1 MDLKRLQYFHQ
12 LAKTG
17 NFTKAADQLGIAQSA
32 LSTSIKK
39 LEQHTGLKLI
49 NRTERQMSL
58 TAEGQVLLRHAKI
71 ILEDVEQAE
80 KELQELKGLTSG
92 TISFGA
98 SAMLASYFLPDAL
111 EQFKKAYPGI
121 QIIIQE
127 AGTATLE
134 QMLIN
139 GELDLALIRGDREH
153 EQIRRIFL
161 AEDHISA
168 CVPSHHPFATRQSVT
183 LDEFC
188 QQPLVLFKNGYFL
201 REAVNS
207 YCQRHKI
214 KPDVHFETNLP
225 ELLKSMVKREI
236 GIGTCLPVLVAN
248 DPQLRAIP
256 FEPAIPLKLGIGW
269 KSSHYLSS
277 AAKAFVDFLQQTIQ
291 QQTQNVNA
299 TQLTNKH

>member
-1 MDLKRLQYFHQ
+1 MDLKRLHYFNQ

-17 NFTKAADQLGIAQSA
+17 NFTKAADLLGIAQSA

-39 LEQHTGLKLI
+39 LEQQLGLKLV

-92 TISFGA
+92 VIKFGA
-98 SAMLASYFLPDAL
+98 PAMLASYFLPDAL

-121 QIIIQE
+121 QINIHE
-127 AGTATLE
+127 AGTATLA
-134 QMLIN
+134 QMLVN

-153 EQIRRIFL
+153 EQIRQSLL
-161 AEDHISA
+161 AQDQIAA
-168 CVPSHHPFATRQSVT
+168 CVPISHPFAKRSAIT

-201 REAVNS
+201 RETVNS
-207 YCQRHKI
+207 YCQQNKLT
-214 KPDVHFETNLP
+214 PQVHFETNLP
-225 ELLKSMVKREI
+225 ELLKSMVRRQV
-236 GIGTCLPVLVAN
+236 GIGTCLPILVAD
-248 DPQLRAIP
+248 DPELKAIP
-256 FEPAIPLKLGIGW
+256 FDPPIPLQLGIGW
-269 KSSHYLSS
+269 KSSHYLST
-277 AAKAFVDFLQQTIQ
+277 AAKAFVDFLQGTLKQSDTEK
-291 QQTQNVNA
+291 V
-299 TQLTNKH
+299 

>member
-1 MDLKRLQYFHQ
+1 MDLKRLHYFNQ

-39 LEQHTGLKLI
+39 LEQQLGLKLV

-92 TISFGA
+92 VIKFGA
-98 SAMLASYFLPDAL
+98 PAMLASYFLPDAL

-121 QIIIQE
+121 QINIHE
-127 AGTATLE
+127 AGTATLA
-134 QMLIN
+134 QMLVN

-153 EQIRRIFL
+153 EQIRQSLL
-161 AEDHISA
+161 AQDQIAA
-168 CVPSHHPFATRQSVT
+168 CVPVSHPFAKRSAIT

-201 REAVNS
+201 RETVNS
-207 YCQRHKI
+207 YCQQNKLT
-214 KPDVHFETNLP
+214 PQVHFETNLP
-225 ELLKSMVKREI
+225 ELLKSMVRRQV
-236 GIGTCLPVLVAN
+236 GIGTCLPILVAD
-248 DPQLRAIP
+248 DPELKAIP
-256 FEPAIPLKLGIGW
+256 FDPPIPLQLGIGW
-269 KSSHYLSS
+269 KSSHYLST
-277 AAKAFVDFLQQTIQ
+277 AAKAFVDFLQGTIKQ
-291 QQTQNVNA
+291 SETEKV
-299 TQLTNKH
+299 

>member
-1 MDLKRLQYFHQ
+1 MDLKRLHYFNQ

-39 LEQHTGLKLI
+39 LEQQLGLKLV

-80 KELQELKGLTSG
+80 QELQELKGLASG
-92 TISFGA
+92 VIKFGA
-98 SAMLASYFLPDAL
+98 PAMLASYFLPDAL

-121 QIIIQE
+121 QINIHE
-127 AGTATLE
+127 AGTATLA
-134 QMLIN
+134 QMLVN

-153 EQIRRIFL
+153 EQIRQSLL
-161 AEDHISA
+161 AQDQIAA
-168 CVPSHHPFATRQSVT
+168 CVPISHPFAKRSAIT

-201 REAVNS
+201 RETVNS
-207 YCQRHKI
+207 YCQQNKLT
-214 KPDVHFETNLP
+214 PQVHFETNLP
-225 ELLKSMVKREI
+225 ELLKSMVRRQV
-236 GIGTCLPVLVAN
+236 GIGTCLPILVAD
-248 DPQLRAIP
+248 DPELKAIP
-256 FEPAIPLKLGIGW
+256 FDPPIPLQLGIGW
-269 KSSHYLSS
+269 KSSHYLST
-277 AAKAFVDFLQQTIQ
+277 AAKAFVDFLQGTLKQSDTEK
-291 QQTQNVNA
+291 V
-299 TQLTNKH
+299 

>member
-1 MDLKRLQYFHQ
+1 MDLKRLHYFNQ

-39 LEQHTGLKLI
+39 LEQQLGLKLV

-92 TISFGA
+92 VIKFGA
-98 SAMLASYFLPDAL
+98 PAMLASYFLPDAL

-121 QIIIQE
+121 QINIHE
-127 AGTATLE
+127 AGTATLA
-134 QMLIN
+134 QMLVN

-153 EQIRRIFL
+153 EQIRQSLL
-161 AEDHISA
+161 AQDQIAA
-168 CVPSHHPFATRQSVT
+168 CVPISHPFAKRSAIT

-201 REAVNS
+201 RETVNS
-207 YCQRHKI
+207 YCQQNKLT
-214 KPDVHFETNLP
+214 PQVHFETNLP
-225 ELLKSMVKREI
+225 ELLKSMVRRQV
-236 GIGTCLPVLVAN
+236 GIGTCLPILVAD
-248 DPQLRAIP
+248 DPELKAIP
-256 FEPAIPLKLGIGW
+256 FDPPIPLQLGIGW
-269 KSSHYLSS
+269 KSSHYLST
-277 AAKAFVDFLQQTIQ
+277 AAKAFVDFLQGTLKQSDTEK
-291 QQTQNVNA
+291 V
-299 TQLTNKH
+299 

>member
-1 MDLKRLQYFHQ
+1 MDLKRLHYFNQ

-39 LEQHTGLKLI
+39 LEQQLGLKLV

-92 TISFGA
+92 VIKFGA
-98 SAMLASYFLPDAL
+98 PAMLASYFLPDAL

-121 QIIIQE
+121 QINIHE
-127 AGTATLE
+127 AGTATLA
-134 QMLIN
+134 QMLVN

-153 EQIRRIFL
+153 EQIRQSLL
-161 AEDHISA
+161 AQDQIAA
-168 CVPSHHPFATRQSVT
+168 CVPISHPFAKRSAIT

-201 REAVNS
+201 RETVNS
-207 YCQRHKI
+207 YCQQNKLT
-214 KPDVHFETNLP
+214 PQVHFETNLP
-225 ELLKSMVKREI
+225 ELLKSMVRRQV
-236 GIGTCLPVLVAN
+236 GIGTCLPILVAD
-248 DPQLRAIP
+248 DPELKAIP
-256 FEPAIPLKLGIGW
+256 FDPPIPLQLGIGW
-269 KSSHYLSS
+269 KSSHYLST
-277 AAKAFVDFLQQTIQ
+277 AAKAFVDFLQGTIKQ
-291 QQTQNVNA
+291 SDTEKV
-299 TQLTNKH
+299 

>member
-1 MDLKRLQYFHQ
+1 MDLKRLHYFNQ

-39 LEQHTGLKLI
+39 LEQQLGLKLV

-92 TISFGA
+92 VIQFGA
-98 SAMLASYFLPDAL
+98 PAMLASYFLPDAL

-121 QIIIQE
+121 QINIHE
-127 AGTATLE
+127 AGTATLA
-134 QMLIN
+134 QMLVN

-153 EQIRRIFL
+153 EQIRQSLL
-161 AEDHISA
+161 AQDQIAA
-168 CVPSHHPFATRQSVT
+168 CVPISHPFAKRSAIT

-201 REAVNS
+201 RETVNS
-207 YCQRHKI
+207 YCQQNKLT
-214 KPDVHFETNLP
+214 PQVHFETNLP
-225 ELLKSMVKREI
+225 ELLKSMVRRQV
-236 GIGTCLPVLVAN
+236 GIGTCLPILVAD
-248 DPQLRAIP
+248 DPELKAIP
-256 FEPAIPLKLGIGW
+256 FDPPIPLQLGIGW
-269 KSSHYLSS
+269 KSSHYLST
-277 AAKAFVDFLQQTIQ
+277 AAKAFVDFLQGTLKQSDTEK
-291 QQTQNVNA
+291 V
-299 TQLTNKH
+299 

>member
-1 MDLKRLQYFHQ
+1 MDLKRLHYFNQ

-39 LEQHTGLKLI
+39 LEQQLGLKLV

-92 TISFGA
+92 VIKFGA
-98 SAMLASYFLPDAL
+98 PAMLASYFLPDAL

-121 QIIIQE
+121 QINIHE
-127 AGTATLE
+127 AGTATLA
-134 QMLIN
+134 QMLVN

-153 EQIRRIFL
+153 EQIRQSLL
-161 AEDHISA
+161 AQDQIAA
-168 CVPSHHPFATRQSVT
+168 CVPISHPFAKRSAIT

-201 REAVNS
+201 RETVNS
-207 YCQRHKI
+207 YCQQNKLT
-214 KPDVHFETNLP
+214 PQVHFETNLP
-225 ELLKSMVKREI
+225 ELLKSMVRRQV
-236 GIGTCLPVLVAN
+236 GIGTCLPILVAD
-248 DPQLRAIP
+248 DPELKAIP
-256 FEPAIPLKLGIGW
+256 FDPPIPLQLGIGW
-269 KSSHYLSS
+269 KSSHYLST
-277 AAKAFVDFLQQTIQ
+277 AAKAFVDFLQGTIKQ
-291 QQTQNVNA
+291 SETEKV
-299 TQLTNKH
+299 

>member
-1 MDLKRLQYFHQ
+1 MDLKRLHYFNQ

-32 LSTSIKK
+32 LSTSVKK
-39 LEQHTGLKLI
+39 LEQQLGLKLV

-92 TISFGA
+92 VIKFGA
-98 SAMLASYFLPDAL
+98 PAMLASYFLPDAL

-121 QIIIQE
+121 QINIHE
-127 AGTATLE
+127 AGTATLA
-134 QMLIN
+134 QMLVN

-153 EQIRRIFL
+153 EQIRQSLL
-161 AEDHISA
+161 AQDQIAA
-168 CVPSHHPFATRQSVT
+168 CVPISHPFAKRSAIT

-201 REAVNS
+201 RETVNS
-207 YCQRHKI
+207 YCQQNKLT
-214 KPDVHFETNLP
+214 PQVHFETNLP
-225 ELLKSMVKREI
+225 ELLKSMVRRQV
-236 GIGTCLPVLVAN
+236 GIGTCLPILVAD
-248 DPQLRAIP
+248 DPELKAIP
-256 FEPAIPLKLGIGW
+256 FDPPIPLQLGIGW
-269 KSSHYLSS
+269 KSSHYLST
-277 AAKAFVDFLQQTIQ
+277 AAKAFVDFLQGTIKQ
-291 QQTQNVNA
+291 SDTEKV
-299 TQLTNKH
+299 

>member
-1 MDLKRLQYFHQ
+1 MDLKRLHYFNQ

-39 LEQHTGLKLI
+39 LEQQLGLKLV

-92 TISFGA
+92 VIKFGA
-98 SAMLASYFLPDAL
+98 PAMLASYFLPDAL

-121 QIIIQE
+121 QINIHE
-127 AGTATLE
+127 AGTATLA
-134 QMLIN
+134 QMLVN

-153 EQIRRIFL
+153 EQIRQSLL
-161 AEDHISA
+161 AQDQIAA
-168 CVPSHHPFATRQSVT
+168 CVPISHPFAKRSAIT

-201 REAVNS
+201 RETVNS
-207 YCQRHKI
+207 YCQQNKLT
-214 KPDVHFETNLP
+214 PQVHFETNLP
-225 ELLKSMVKREI
+225 ELLKSMVRRQV
-236 GIGTCLPVLVAN
+236 GIGTCLPILVAD
-248 DPQLRAIP
+248 DPELKAIP
-256 FEPAIPLKLGIGW
+256 FAPPIPLQLGIGW
-269 KSSHYLSS
+269 KSSHYLST
-277 AAKAFVDFLQQTIQ
+277 AAKAFVDFLQGTIKQ
-291 QQTQNVNA
+291 SDTEKV
-299 TQLTNKH
+299 

>member
-1 MDLKRLQYFHQ
+1 MDLKRLHYFNQ

-39 LEQHTGLKLI
+39 LEQQLGLKLV

-92 TISFGA
+92 VIKFGA
-98 SAMLASYFLPDAL
+98 PAMLASYFLPDAL

-121 QIIIQE
+121 QINIHE
-127 AGTATLE
+127 AGTATLA
-134 QMLIN
+134 QMLVN

-153 EQIRRIFL
+153 EQIRQSLL
-161 AEDHISA
+161 AQDQIAA
-168 CVPSHHPFATRQSVT
+168 CVPISHPFAKRSAIT

-201 REAVNS
+201 RETVNS
-207 YCQRHKI
+207 YCQQNKLT
-214 KPDVHFETNLP
+214 PQVHFETNLP
-225 ELLKSMVKREI
+225 ELLKSMVRRQV
-236 GIGTCLPVLVAN
+236 GIGTCLPILVAD
-248 DPQLRAIP
+248 DPELKAIP
-256 FEPAIPLKLGIGW
+256 FDPPIPLQLGIGW
-269 KSSHYLSS
+269 KSSHYLST
-277 AAKAFVDFLQQTIQ
+277 AAKAFVDFLQGTLKQSNTEK
-291 QQTQNVNA
+291 V
-299 TQLTNKH
+299 

>member
-1 MDLKRLQYFHQ
+1 MDLKRLHYFNQ

-39 LEQHTGLKLI
+39 LEQQLGLKLV

-92 TISFGA
+92 VIKFGA
-98 SAMLASYFLPDAL
+98 PAMLASYFLPDAL

-121 QIIIQE
+121 QINIHE
-127 AGTATLE
+127 AGTATLA
-134 QMLIN
+134 QMLVN

-153 EQIRRIFL
+153 EQIRQSLL
-161 AEDHISA
+161 AQDQIAA
-168 CVPSHHPFATRQSVT
+168 CVPISHPFAKRSVIT

-201 REAVNS
+201 RETVNS
-207 YCQRHKI
+207 YCQQNKLT
-214 KPDVHFETNLP
+214 PQVHFETNLP
-225 ELLKSMVKREI
+225 ELLKSMVRRQV
-236 GIGTCLPVLVAN
+236 GIGTCLPILVAD
-248 DPQLRAIP
+248 DPELKAIP
-256 FEPAIPLKLGIGW
+256 FDPPIPLQLGIGW
-269 KSSHYLSS
+269 KSSHYLST
-277 AAKAFVDFLQQTIQ
+277 AAKAFVDFLQGTLKQSNTEK
-291 QQTQNVNA
+291 V
-299 TQLTNKH
+299 

>member
-1 MDLKRLQYFHQ
+1 MDLKRLHYFNQ

-32 LSTSIKK
+32 LSTSVKK
-39 LEQHTGLKLI
+39 LEQQLGLKLV

-92 TISFGA
+92 VIKFGA
-98 SAMLASYFLPDAL
+98 PAMLASYFLPDAL

-121 QIIIQE
+121 QINIHE
-127 AGTATLE
+127 AGTATLA
-134 QMLIN
+134 QMLVN

-153 EQIRRIFL
+153 EQIRQSLL
-161 AEDHISA
+161 AQDQIAA
-168 CVPSHHPFATRQSVT
+168 CVPISHPFAKRSAIT

-201 REAVNS
+201 RETVNS
-207 YCQRHKI
+207 YCQQNKLT
-214 KPDVHFETNLP
+214 PQVHFETNLP
-225 ELLKSMVKREI
+225 ELLKSMVRRQV
-236 GIGTCLPVLVAN
+236 GIGTCLPILVAD
-248 DPQLRAIP
+248 DPELKAIP
-256 FEPAIPLKLGIGW
+256 FDPPIPLQLGIGW
-269 KSSHYLSS
+269 KSSHYLST
-277 AAKAFVDFLQQTIQ
+277 AAKAFVDFLQGTIKQ
-291 QQTQNVNA
+291 SDTKKV
-299 TQLTNKH
+299 

>member
-1 MDLKRLQYFHQ
+1 MDLKRLHYFNQ

-39 LEQHTGLKLI
+39 LEQQLGLKLV

-92 TISFGA
+92 VIKFGA
-98 SAMLASYFLPDAL
+98 PAMLASYFLPDAL

-121 QIIIQE
+121 QINIHE
-127 AGTATLE
+127 AGTATLA
-134 QMLIN
+134 QMLVN
-139 GELDLALIRGDREH
+139 GELDLALTRGDREH
-153 EQIRRIFL
+153 EQIRQSLL
-161 AEDHISA
+161 AQDQIAA
-168 CVPSHHPFATRQSVT
+168 CVPISHPFAKRSAIT

-201 REAVNS
+201 RETVNS
-207 YCQRHKI
+207 YCQQNKLT
-214 KPDVHFETNLP
+214 PQVHFETNLP
-225 ELLKSMVKREI
+225 ELLKSMVRRQV
-236 GIGTCLPVLVAN
+236 GIGTCLPILVAD
-248 DPQLRAIP
+248 DPELKAIP
-256 FEPAIPLKLGIGW
+256 FDPPIPLQLGIGW
-269 KSSHYLSS
+269 KSSHYLST
-277 AAKAFVDFLQQTIQ
+277 AAKAFVDFLQGTLKQGDTEK
-291 QQTQNVNA
+291 V
-299 TQLTNKH
+299 

>member
-1 MDLKRLQYFHQ
+1 MDLKRLHYFNQ

-39 LEQHTGLKLI
+39 LEQQLGLKLV

-92 TISFGA
+92 VIKFGA
-98 SAMLASYFLPDAL
+98 PAMLASYFLPDAL

-121 QIIIQE
+121 QINIHE
-127 AGTATLE
+127 AGTATLA
-134 QMLIN
+134 QMLVN

-153 EQIRRIFL
+153 EQIRQSLL
-161 AEDHISA
+161 AQDQIAA
-168 CVPSHHPFATRQSVT
+168 CVPVSHPFAKRSAIT

-201 REAVNS
+201 RETVNS
-207 YCQRHKI
+207 YCQQNKLT
-214 KPDVHFETNLP
+214 PQVHFETNLP
-225 ELLKSMVKREI
+225 ELLKSMVRRQV
-236 GIGTCLPVLVAN
+236 GIGTCLPILVAD
-248 DPQLRAIP
+248 DPELKAIP
-256 FEPAIPLKLGIGW
+256 FDPPIPLQLGIGW
-269 KSSHYLSS
+269 KSSHYLST
-277 AAKAFVDFLQQTIQ
+277 AAKAFVDFLQGTLKQSDTEK
-291 QQTQNVNA
+291 V
-299 TQLTNKH
+299 